1 MDEQQSAAQFVL
13 LMDAM
18 QTRGFEHYEISNFCK
33 PGHYS
38 KHNANYWKGV
48 KYLGI
53 GPSAHSFN
61 GEARQWNV
69 ANNAKYLN
77 ALQEGKLNAETE
89 LLTEANRLNEYIM
102 TSLRT
107 MWGCDLEKIT
117 ATWGEDM
124 ANNVKKNAEILI
136 DKHLARLEN
145 NKLTITNKGKLF
157 ADSIAS
163 DLFF

>member
-1 MDEQQSAAQFVL
+1 MEYAVQS
-13 LMDAM
+13 
-18 QTRGFEHYEISNFCK
+18 GYEHYEISNFAL
-33 PGHYS
+33 PGKYAV
-38 KHNANYWKGV
+38 HNTNYWRGLP
-48 KYLGI
+48 YLGI

-61 GEARQWNV
+61 GNSRKWNI
-69 ANNAKYLN
+69 ANNARYTQSI
-77 ALQEGKLNAETE
+77 LQDKQIPFEEE
-89 LLTEANRLNEYIM
+89 LLSPVQHLNEYIM